1 LWHGVFTAPAGEKRS
16 LHVALRVEGER
27 VAGETE
33 TPTRRASL
41 VEGKIVGD
49 GFSAIAESD
58 WDGKLA
64 RRPIEGQISGSV
76 MKVRV
81 QAWPGGPMAD
91 YELRRISDATEIPRE
106 RAAPPP
112 KERVL
117 PSNGLVKTPPMGWN
131 TWNKL
136 GCRID
141 DKTIREM
148 ADALVS
154 TGMRDA
160 GYVYLNID
168 DCWQGERDSEGNIQ
182 SDPKRFPDMK
192 GLADYVHS
200 KGLKIGIY
208 SSPGPKTCAGYE
220 GSYGHEE
227 QDARRYA
234 AWGMDYLKYDWC
246 SAGKLYS
253 PDQMRAVFQKMGAAL
268 QATRRPIVYSIC
280 QYGLADVWTWGT
292 KAGGN
297 LWRTTGDIGANWD
310 SVSEIGFKQV
320 QYSRFAGPGGWNDP
334 DMLEVGNGNFTMDE
348 ARAHMSMWAML
359 AAPLL
364 AGNDLRSMSRE
375 TRDVLLNAEVIAV
388 NQDRLGRQAVKAM
401 EMGSTTLWTKPMS
414 DGSTVIGVYNRDGA
428 TADVRFE
435 WDQVGF
441 KRAPR
446 RVRDLWRA
454 SDLPRDSARN
464 ASFTIGGH
472 GVMLLRVW
480 K

>member
-1 LWHGVFTAPAGEKRS
+1 
-16 LHVALRVEGER
+16 
-27 VAGETE
+27 
-33 TPTRRASL
+33 
-41 VEGKIVGD
+41 
-49 GFSAIAESD
+49 
-58 WDGKLA
+58 
-64 RRPIEGQISGSV
+64 
-76 MKVRV
+76 
-81 QAWPGGPMAD
+81 
-91 YELRRISDATEIPRE
+91 
-106 RAAPPP
+106 
-112 KERVL
+112 
-117 PSNGLVKTPPMGWN
+117 
-131 TWNKL
+131 
-136 GCRID
+136 
-141 DKTIREM
+141 
-148 ADALVS
+148 
-154 TGMRDA
+154 
-160 GYVYLNID
+160 VYLNID
-168 DCWQGERDSEGNIQ
+168 DCWQGERDSEGDIQ